1 MKEKSFTKRKAG
13 TAMNL
18 LTATPAEVR
27 ALIRREEI
35 TGPTAGMCGGYAQ
48 ANLVI
53 LPERYAKDFEAF
65 TVKNP
70 KPCPVLEI
78 TKPGDPGIREI
89 AQADLRT
96 DLPRYFVYRNGIRT
110 EECLNITELWQ
121 DDFVGFLIGCSFSF
135 EEALLQAGI
144 EIRHIS
150 MNRNVPMYKTNLPTQ
165 GVGVFHGPTVVSMR
179 PMTPANAKRAAE
191 ITARFP
197 RVHGGPIQIGHPQ
210 QIGITDLQKPDYG
223 QPVDIHEDEIPVF
236 WACGVTPQAVIEQ
249 AKLPLVI
256 THAPGHMFI
265 TDKLNSEF
273 ASK

>member
-1 MKEKSFTKRKAG
+1 
-13 TAMNL
+13 
-18 LTATPAEVR
+18 
-27 ALIRREEI
+27 
-35 TGPTAGMCGGYAQ
+35 
-48 ANLVI
+48 
-53 LPERYAKDFEAF
+53 
-65 TVKNP
+65 
-70 KPCPVLEI
+70 
-78 TKPGDPGIREI
+78 
-89 AQADLRT
+89 
-96 DLPRYFVYRNGIRT
+96 
-110 EECLNITELWQ
+110 
-121 DDFVGFLIGCSFSF
+121 
-135 EEALLQAGI
+135 
-144 EIRHIS
+144 
-150 MNRNVPMYKTNLPTQ
+150 MYKTNLPTQ

-191 ITARFP
+191 SP
-197 RVHGGPIQIGHPQ
+197 RASPEYLAGPIQIGHPQ

>member
-1 MKEKSFTKRKAG
+1 
-13 TAMNL
+13 MNL

-53 LPERYAKDFEAF
+53 LSERYAKDFEAF
-65 TVKNP
+65 TAKNP

-110 EECLNITELWQ
+110 EECLNITDLWQ
-121 DDFVGFLIGCSFSF
+121 EDFVGFLIGCSFSF
-135 EEALLQAGI
+135 EEALLHAGI

-150 MNRNVPMYKTNLPTQ
+150 MHRNVPMYKTNLPTQ
-165 GVGVFHGPTVVSMR
+165 GVGIFHGPTVVSMR